1 MNTNTPSAVS
11 RMQGTFAALRYPN
24 FQRWFIGQALSL
36 AGTWM
41 QSVAQGWLV
50 YQITGSKLALGTITA
65 VGTIPT
71 LFFMLPAGAL
81 ADRVSKRRLLMI
93 TQIAMMISAFIL
105 AALTWLKVL
114 QVWQIA
120 ALAFLT
126 GIANAFDSPAR
137 LALTPMLVED
147 RRDLQNAIA
156 MGSTMFN
163 LARVV
168 GPAIGGFVLAGLGAG
183 WCFAIN
189 GISFVA
195 VLIALAGMNI
205 PSDVGRPPSHRH
217 MFAEIGD
224 GLRYVWQQPVVRTLT
239 AVIGMTSIFGFSYS
253 VLLPAYAVDVL
264 KVGET
269 GYGLLNA
276 AVGVGALAGAL
287 TVASLSRR
295 RGKGVQFTVGSLV
308 FPLTVLAFAATRSF
322 AVALIFM
329 ACAGVAFVIQ
339 NATSNTI
346 IQLMA
351 PDELRGRVMS
361 VYSLFF
367 FGTTPL
373 GALFAGA
380 VAERW
385 SSTGAVVLGAGVTL
399 AFALFV
405 VFLVPAV
412 RKTQI

>member
-1 MNTNTPSAVS
+1 MAAPLVARSQLAA
-11 RMQGTFAALRYPN
+11 TFAALRYPN

-36 AGTWM
+36 AGSWM

-81 ADRVSKRRLLMI
+81 ADRMSKRRLLMI
-93 TQIAMMISAFIL
+93 TQVVMMISALIL

-114 QVWQIA
+114 QVWQIG
-120 ALAFLT
+120 ALALLS
-126 GIANAFDSPAR
+126 GIAQAFDAPAR
-137 LALTPMLVED
+137 LALTPMLVDD

-168 GPAIGGFVLAGLGAG
+168 GPAIGGLVLASMGAG

-189 GISFVA
+189 GVSFVA

-205 PSDVGRPPSHRH
+205 PGDVGRLPSQRH
-217 MFAEIGD
+217 MAAEIGD

-239 AVIGMTSIFGFSYS
+239 ALIAITSIFGFSYS

-276 AVGVGALAGAL
+276 AVGVGALIGAL

-295 RGKGVQFTVGSLV
+295 KSKGMQLTVGTLV
-308 FPLTVLAFAATRSF
+308 FPLAVLAFAATRSF
-322 AVALIFM
+322 PLSLACM
-329 ACAGVAFVIQ
+329 AGAGIGFVIQ

-351 PDELRGRVMS
+351 PDALRGRVMS
-361 VYSLFF
+361 VYALFF
-367 FGTTPL
+367 FGTTPI

-380 VAERW
+380 MAERW
-385 SSTGAVVLGAGVTL
+385 DSTASVVLGASVTL
-399 AFALFV
+399 AFALVIF
-405 VFLVPAV
+405 FFVPAV
-412 RKTQI
+412 RRTQI

>member
-1 MNTNTPSAVS
+1 MSSSVVS
-11 RMQGTFAALRYPN
+11 SRLQATFSALRYRN

-65 VGTIPT
+65 AGSIPT
-71 LFFMLPAGAL
+71 LFLMLPAGAL
-81 ADRVSKRRLLMI
+81 ADRMSKRRLLMI
-93 TQIAMMISAFIL
+93 TQTVMMTSALIL

-114 QVWQIA
+114 QVGQIA

-126 GIANAFDSPAR
+126 GVANAFDSPAR
-137 LALTPMLVED
+137 LALTPMLVDD

-168 GPAIGGFVLAGLGAG
+168 GPAIGGLVLAGLGAG

-189 GISFVA
+189 GISFIA

-205 PSDVGRPPSHRH
+205 PKDVGKPPSNRH

-239 AVIGMTSIFGFSYS
+239 VLIGVTSIFGFSYS

-264 KVGET
+264 KVGEA

-287 TVASLSRR
+287 VVASFSRR
-295 RGKGVQFTVGSLV
+295 KGKGIQLTAGSLA
-308 FPLTVLAFAATRSF
+308 FPLALLAFAATRSF
-322 AVALIFM
+322 GLTLVFM

-346 IQLMA
+346 IQLLA

-367 FGTTPL
+367 FGTTPV

-380 VAERW
+380 AAERW
-385 SSTGAVVLGAGVTL
+385 NSTTAIVLGAVVAL
-399 AFALFV
+399 AFALAMTFV
-405 VFLVPAV
+405 VPAV

>member
-1 MNTNTPSAVS
+1 MSQSFSTSNRLQN
-11 RMQGTFAALRYPN
+11 TFAALRYPN

-65 VGTIPT
+65 AGTIPT
-71 LFFMLPAGAL
+71 LFLMLPAGAL
-81 ADRVSKRRLLMI
+81 ADRISKRRLLMI
-93 TQIAMMISAFIL
+93 TQVAMMISAFIL

-120 ALAFLT
+120 VLAALN
-126 GIANAFDSPAR
+126 GIANSFDSPAR
-137 LALTPMLVED
+137 LALTPQLVED
-147 RRDLQNAIA
+147 RRDIQNAIA

-168 GPAIGGFVLAGLGAG
+168 GPAIGGLVLASLDAG

-189 GISFVA
+189 GISFAA
-195 VLIALAGMNI
+195 VLIALAGMKLPGDVGKP
-205 PSDVGRPPSHRH
+205 PSDRR
-217 MFAEIGD
+217 MLAEIGD

-239 AVIGMTSIFGFSYS
+239 LMIGISSVFGFSYS
-253 VLLPAYAVDVL
+253 VLLPAYAVDIL

-269 GYGLLNA
+269 GYGWLNTA
-276 AVGVGALAGAL
+276 IGVGALTGAL
-287 TVASLSRR
+287 LVASLSRR
-295 RGKGVQFTVGSLV
+295 KGKGLLLTAGSLT
-308 FPLTVLAFAATRSF
+308 FPVMVLAFAATRLFSF
-322 AVALIFM
+322 VLIFM
-329 ACAGVAFVIQ
+329 ACVGVAFVIQ
-339 NATSNTI
+339 NAASNTI
-346 IQLMA
+346 IQLLT

-367 FGTTPL
+367 FGATPI
-373 GALFAGA
+373 GAMFAGA

-385 SSTGAVVLGAGVTL
+385 NSTAAIMLGAVVTL
-399 AFALFV
+399 AFALAV
-405 VFLVPAV
+405 VFFVPAV
-412 RKTQI
+412 RKTQV